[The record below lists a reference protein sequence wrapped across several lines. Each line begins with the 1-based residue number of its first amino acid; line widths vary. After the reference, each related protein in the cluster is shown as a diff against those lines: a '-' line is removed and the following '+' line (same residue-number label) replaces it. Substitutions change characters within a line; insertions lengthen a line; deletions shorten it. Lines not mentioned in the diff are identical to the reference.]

1 MKNNDIIQ
9 FIKTK
14 ISREFNL
21 EGKLEGISIHI
32 VGSLAIRIRLG
43 QSLENYF
50 NGESDID
57 CIVVILENG
66 IITQNSEMFERK
78 VQDTFLNNQVD
89 VINYSIVY
97 GKKRNSINIK
107 FIKKENLYKLTDIR
121 EVNFKSLR
129 KDSLVRHKPVT
140 KFYGEENEI
149 EFEYLEKQAGEL
161 YLIEYHFFTF
171 TNNIFFLCDIHSMLL
186 FSLNISNTNYKDLP
200 EILFFK
206 MELYSILK
214 KKDDLYY
221 FSMFKNFHHIVKSPE
236 ELSKLIPK
244 LSIFLIDQKES
255 MDLLTYFEIRKL
267 TRESILEP
275 IIIICGARESHDYIK
290 TDFLNFKIY
299 AALEILENFSWI
311 KTIQDSKI
319 YLEANEND
327 NLYSVIELFSLFE
340 KFSNKLNNIFA
351 SKKICS
357 DKNMSRFEDYYDKK
371 LFFPMDN
378 KLSSSLIFLG
388 GLEDC
393 FYKLVKLK
401 DTELVKMSDE
411 FFSEK
416 TTKIENIIQKYNI
429 IVKLVS
435 FLCNEDTSNTS
446 KSLKNFFEELTNTK
460 AKMSKNMKIITAS
473 SDTTSLIDVL
483 FLSGDFKSKNELHR
497 LFIQNSVKSLSGE
510 ILKQGC
516 IDFKGEVI
524 KIGKRRYYKIE

>member
-1 MKNNDIIQ
+1 MKNNDIIE
-9 FIKTK
+9 FIRTK

-21 EGKLEGISIHI
+21 EDELDGISIHI
-32 VGSLAIRIRLG
+32 VGSLAIKIRLG
-43 QSLENYF
+43 RSLENYF

-57 CIVVILENG
+57 CIVVVLENG
-66 IITQNSEMFERK
+66 IITQNSKIFERK
-78 VQDTFLNNQVD
+78 VLDTFLNNQVD

-121 EVNFKSLR
+121 EVNFKSMR

-140 KFYGEENEI
+140 KFYGEESEI

-161 YLIEYHFFTF
+161 YMIEYHFFTF
-171 TNNIFFLCDIHSMLL
+171 SNNIFFLCDIHSMLL
-186 FSLNISNTNYKDLP
+186 FSLNISNKNYKDLP
-200 EILFFK
+200 EIFFLK

-221 FSMFKNFHHIVKSPE
+221 FSMFKNFHHIVKSPK
-236 ELSKLIPK
+236 ELSKLVPK
-244 LSIFLIDQKES
+244 LSIFLIDKDES
-255 MDLLTYFEIRKL
+255 IDLLTYFEIRKL
-267 TRESILEP
+267 TRDASLDP
-275 IIIICGARESHDYIK
+275 IIINCGVREPHDFIR

-299 AALEILENFSWI
+299 TALEILENFSWI
-311 KTIQDSKI
+311 KTIQDPKI

-340 KFSNKLNNIFA
+340 EFSNKLNNIFA

-371 LFFPMDN
+371 LFFQMDS
-378 KLSSSLIFLG
+378 KVSSNLNFLG

-393 FYKLVKLK
+393 FYKLVKLN
-401 DTELVKMSDE
+401 DTELIKMSDE

-416 TTKIENIIQKYNI
+416 TKKIENIIQKYNI

-435 FLCNEDTSNTS
+435 FLCNEDASNTS

-460 AKMSKNMKIITAS
+460 AKMLKNIKKIPPS
-473 SDTTSLIDVL
+473 SDTASLIDVL

-497 LFIQNSVKSLSGE
+497 LFKQNSVKSLSGE